1 VEDELQSDPETSSTR
16 FSSLGLSATD
26 FAREII
32 AAHQG
37 INIARLVH
45 APRISSRSVECARY
59 IAREYFE
66 WRSSKVVGDYL
77 PPPGDC
83 ALLLSAANLQGDV
96 PMPLWEAVLRR
107 ILEHPEW
114 LESSLLSVAGVHDRL
129 PDVRSDLPR
138 TVVLRGALASAAA
151 ECRDNQI
158 VVLTSELEMTD
169 GSVAHIPMLDFA
181 CPDSEQNL
189 RVVERVLAE
198 LGEPGAIL
206 ASGSSFHFY
215 GSQPLTEP
223 ERIRFLARALLFAP
237 IVDSRW
243 VAHDLLERA
252 SSLRISRHERTHEY
266 PFVLAVVSAETP
278 STPARCASE
287 ALRG

>member
-1 VEDELQSDPETSSTR
+1 MGSVVEDVLQSGPESASAR
-16 FSSLGLSATD
+16 LSWLGLSAAD
-26 FAREII
+26 FAGELI

-37 INIARLVH
+37 IDIVRVVH
-45 APRISSRSVECARY
+45 APRISARGLECAQNVVG
-59 IAREYFE
+59 EFFE
-66 WRSSKVVGDYL
+66 RRSSKDVGDRVQ
-77 PPPGDC
+77 PPGDC
-83 ALLLSAANLQGDV
+83 ALLLSAADLQRDV

-114 LESSLLSVAGVHDRL
+114 LESSLFSVAGIHDRL

-138 TVVLRGALASAAA
+138 AAVLRGALASAAA
-151 ECRDNQI
+151 ECRDDQI

-169 GSVAHIPMLDFA
+169 GTVVHIPMLDFA

-215 GSQPLTEP
+215 GSQLLTEP
-223 ERIRFLARALLFAP
+223 ERLRFLARALLFAP

-266 PFVLAVVSAETP
+266 PLVVALVSAGTP
-278 STPARCASE
+278 PRRRE
-287 ALRG
+287 YG